1 MFPAQASTESSQA
14 ASPATD
20 DHNDRLH
27 NNLATAAA
35 ATTAAAAATSSDIR
49 HHSDASLGVE
59 QHQASHGSQGAAAQQ
74 RARRQVALES
84 I

>member
-27 NNLATAAA
+27 NNLATAA
-35 ATTAAAAATSSDIR
+35 TTAASSDIR
-49 HHSDASLGVE
+49 HHSDTSLGVE

>member
-27 NNLATAAA
+27 NNLATAA
-35 ATTAAAAATSSDIR
+35 TTASSDIR
-49 HHSDASLGVE
+49 HYSDKSLGVE

>member
-20 DHNDRLH
+20 DHNDRLN

-35 ATTAAAAATSSDIR
+35 ATTASSDIR
-49 HHSDASLGVE
+49 HRSDKSLGVE

-74 RARRQVALES
+74 RARHQVALES